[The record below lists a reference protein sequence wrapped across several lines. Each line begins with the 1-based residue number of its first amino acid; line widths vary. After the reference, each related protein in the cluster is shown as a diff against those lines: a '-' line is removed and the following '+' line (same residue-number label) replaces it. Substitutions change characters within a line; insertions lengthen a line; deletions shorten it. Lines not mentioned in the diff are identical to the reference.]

1 MKETVQN
8 KIKELQGFLF
18 QEVPE
23 IVKKDISMA
32 DYLTEVRA
40 PLNAAIISISMGLE
54 LTEKNGKEKFIYGS
68 APKLSDI
75 AELAM
80 ILEEYEEKIEREFY
94 NRLEEEAEDDLDDDD
109 TVADEDD
116 DMEIVSPAEA
126 VTATTVVACIKQQI
140 FTEDTV
146 KHISRSKVL
155 KEYQDRI
162 SIGTIKSS
170 HLYQLYEAGI
180 KLRRK
185 RCLITVGIVASVLAA
200 AGITTAIV
208 MNAKKNHINDS
219 GDYIDMTDTDT
230 TVDVDTSDDGI
241 DVDIP
246 TVDLD
251 IPAVDIP
258 E

>member
-40 PLNAAIISISMGLE
+40 PLNAAIISIAMGLE
-54 LTEKNGKEKFIYGS
+54 LLTDKNGKEKFVY
-68 APKLSDI
+68 AATPKLSDI
-75 AELAM
+75 GDLAM
-80 ILEEYEEKIEREFY
+80 ILEEYEEKIERNLY
-94 NRLEEEAEDDLDDDD
+94 NRLEEEAEDDDSDDDSD
-109 TVADEDD
+109 DD
-116 DMEIVSPAEA
+116 DMEIVEQSEE
-126 VTATTVVACIKQQI
+126 VSCLMQQI
-140 FTEDTV
+140 FTDDTI
-146 KHISRSKVL
+146 KNISRKKVL

-185 RCLITVGIVASVLAA
+185 RCLITVGIIAGVLAA
-200 AGITTAIV
+200 AGITIAVI
-208 MNAKKNHINDS
+208 NAKKNHIDDS
-219 GDYIDMTDTDT
+219 GDYINLDDTDT
-230 TVDVDTSDDGI
+230 TIDDNS
-241 DVDIP
+241 VDI
-246 TVDLD
+246 D
-251 IPAVDIP
+251 IPEVDMDIPEVDIP